1 MVAIRA
7 VSDFASLVF
16 WIGEK
21 VSAMRAVCSRHSGM
35 TILLGRTAVYAASFS
50 GKMFQNFA
58 ASGFLTSFR

>member
-1 MVAIRA
+1 
-7 VSDFASLVF
+7 LVF